1 MTCAQSNSAPFDART
16 RHAAPLGAR
25 LLEADEEAEDGEG
38 WAAKADAEEKDTDG
52 SAADREETAADGLDD
67 DDDDDDDG
75 EGESADATAAEAS
88 SNTSVLRSAT
98 RPRGAASTKA
108 APVSTRVPLASTT
121 ACRAAATWA
130 AGRCVDV
137 REEEGM
143 ICDDDIGHQ

>member
-1 MTCAQSNSAPFDART
+1 MTCAQSNSTPFDART

-38 WAAKADAEEKDTDG
+38 SAAEADAEVKDTDG

-67 DDDDDDDG
+67 DDDDDGD
-75 EGESADATAAEAS
+75 EGESAETAAAEAS

-121 ACRAAATWA
+121 ACRAAAT
-130 AGRCVDV
+130 
-137 REEEGM
+137 
-143 ICDDDIGHQ
+143 